1 MSNTQHPWD
10 DGVYVTGRTQPPKNH
25 GGLIAVLLILIIFLT
40 GIVTALGIMNVRL
53 FQRIHAQEEEENAA
67 IAFAAEQIEVTAEAE
82 PETEPVPETLGEEAP
97 EKDISLDI
105 RHVPEVEAAAA
116 AELPLQD
123 IYERCI
129 PSVVSVVCNL
139 RNGTST
145 GSGVVLS
152 DDGFLVTNYHVIENA
167 VQISIQLSDDRILD
181 AKLVGKDP
189 ATDLAVL
196 MIDAEGLV
204 PAELGDSDILRVG
217 DNVVA
222 IGDPLGIKYRGT
234 MTNGIVSAINRNVN
248 VNGRNM
254 NLIQTN
260 AALNTGNSGGPLIN
274 AYGQVI
280 GINTMKIVEDT
291 YGSSGVEGIGFAIP
305 TTVVKDIVS
314 QIISQGYVSG
324 RPSLGIEGEY
334 LSIFYQRYYRLPSGL
349 YITDV
354 TPDSQADRQGLLE
367 GDILIAVDDVK
378 VYTME
383 DLNTLLYNYNA
394 GDTVAL
400 TVYRSGQVETVMLTL
415 EEAKG

>member
-1 MSNTQHPWD
+1 MSNSQHPWD

-40 GIVTALGIMNVRL
+40 GIVTALGVMNVRL
-53 FQRIHAQEEEENAA
+53 FRQLHDEQAEEENAA
-67 IAFAAEQIEVTAEAE
+67 IAFAAEQTPAEAE
-82 PETEPVPETLGEEAP
+82 TEAVSVPETMEPEAA
-97 EKDISLDI
+97 EMDINLDI
-105 RHVPEVEAAAA
+105 RSLPEVEAEEN
-116 AELPLQD
+116 AELSLQD

-139 RNGTST
+139 RNGTAT

-152 DDGFLVTNYHVIENA
+152 DDGFIVTNYHVIENA
-167 VQISIQLSDDRILD
+167 LQVAIQLSDDRILD

-196 MIDAEGLV
+196 LIEADGLV
-204 PAELGDSDILRVG
+204 PAELGNSDVLRVG

-291 YGSSGVEGIGFAIP
+291 YGASGVEGIGFAIP

-324 RPSLGIEGEY
+324 RPSLGVEGEY
-334 LSIFYQRYYRLPSGL
+334 ISMFYQRYYRLPSGL
-349 YITDV
+349 FITSV
-354 TPDSQADRQGLLE
+354 SPDSQAAQQGIQE
-367 GDILIAVDDVK
+367 GDILIAVDDTK

-394 GDTVAL
+394 GDLVSL
-400 TVYRSGQVETVMLTL
+400 TVYREGQVQTIQLVL

>member
-1 MSNTQHPWD
+1 MPNSPHPWD

-40 GIVTALGIMNVRL
+40 GIVTALGVMNVRL
-53 FQRIHAQEEEENAA
+53 FRQLHDEQAEEENAA
-67 IAFAAEQIEVTAEAE
+67 IAFAAEQAPAEAE
-82 PETEPVPETLGEEAP
+82 TEAVSVPETVAP
-97 EKDISLDI
+97 EAAEMDINLDL
-105 RHVPEVEAAAA
+105 RALPEVEAEEI
-116 AELPLQD
+116 AELSLQD

-139 RNGTST
+139 RSGTST
-145 GSGVVLS
+145 GSGVILS
-152 DDGFLVTNYHVIENA
+152 ADGFVATNYHVIENA
-167 VQISIQLSDDRILD
+167 VQIAIQLSDDRILD

-196 MIDAEGLV
+196 LIEAEGLV
-204 PAELGDSDILRVG
+204 PAELGNSDVLRVG

-280 GINTMKIVEDT
+280 GINTMKIVEDA
-291 YGSSGVEGIGFAIP
+291 YGASGVEGIGFAIP

-324 RPSLGIEGEY
+324 RPSLGVEGEY
-334 LSIFYQRYYRLPSGL
+334 ISIFYQRYYRLPSGL
-349 YITDV
+349 FITSV
-354 TPDSQADRQGLLE
+354 SPDSQAAQQGIQE
-367 GDILIAVDDVK
+367 GDILIAVDDTK

-394 GDTVAL
+394 GDLVSL
-400 TVYRSGQVETVMLTL
+400 TVYREGQVQTIQLVL

>member
-1 MSNTQHPWD
+1 MPNSPHPWD

-40 GIVTALGIMNVRL
+40 GIVTALGVMNVRL
-53 FQRIHAQEEEENAA
+53 FRQLHDEQAEEENAA
-67 IAFAAEQIEVTAEAE
+67 IAFAAEQSPAEAE
-82 PETEPVPETLGEEAP
+82 TEAVSVPETMEPEAA
-97 EKDISLDI
+97 EMDINLDI
-105 RHVPEVEAAAA
+105 RSLPEVEAEEN
-116 AELPLQD
+116 AELSLQD

-139 RNGTST
+139 RNGTAT

-152 DDGFLVTNYHVIENA
+152 DDGFIVTNYHVIENA
-167 VQISIQLSDDRILD
+167 LQVAIQLSDDRILD

-196 MIDAEGLV
+196 LIEADGLV
-204 PAELGDSDILRVG
+204 PAELGNSDVLRVG

-291 YGSSGVEGIGFAIP
+291 YGASGVEGIGFAIP

-324 RPSLGIEGEY
+324 RPSLGVEGEY
-334 LSIFYQRYYRLPSGL
+334 ISMFYQRYYRLPSGL
-349 YITDV
+349 FITSV
-354 TPDSQADRQGLLE
+354 SPDSQAAQQGIQE
-367 GDILIAVDDVK
+367 GDILIAVDDTK

-394 GDTVAL
+394 GDLVSL
-400 TVYRSGQVETVMLTL
+400 TVYREGQVQTIQLVL

>member
-1 MSNTQHPWD
+1 MSNSQHPWD

-40 GIVTALGIMNVRL
+40 GIVTALGVMNVRL
-53 FQRIHAQEEEENAA
+53 FRQLHDEQAEEENAA
-67 IAFAAEQIEVTAEAE
+67 IAFAAEQAPAEAE
-82 PETEPVPETLGEEAP
+82 TEAMSVPETVAP
-97 EKDISLDI
+97 EAAEMDINLDI
-105 RHVPEVEAAAA
+105 RSLPEVEAEEN
-116 AELPLQD
+116 AELSLQD

-139 RNGTST
+139 RSGTST
-145 GSGVVLS
+145 GSGVILS
-152 DDGFLVTNYHVIENA
+152 ADGFVATNYHVIENA
-167 VQISIQLSDDRILD
+167 VQIAIQLSDDRILD

-196 MIDAEGLV
+196 LIEAEGLV
-204 PAELGDSDILRVG
+204 PAELGNSDVLRVG

-280 GINTMKIVEDT
+280 GINTMKIVEDA
-291 YGSSGVEGIGFAIP
+291 YGASGVEGIGFAIP

-324 RPSLGIEGEY
+324 RPSLGVEGEY
-334 LSIFYQRYYRLPSGL
+334 ISMFYQRYYRLPSGL
-349 YITDV
+349 YITAV
-354 TPDSQADRQGLLE
+354 SPDSQAAQQGIQE
-367 GDILIAVDDVK
+367 GDILIAIDDTK

-394 GDTVAL
+394 GDLVSL
-400 TVYRSGQVETVMLTL
+400 TVYREGQVQTIQLVL